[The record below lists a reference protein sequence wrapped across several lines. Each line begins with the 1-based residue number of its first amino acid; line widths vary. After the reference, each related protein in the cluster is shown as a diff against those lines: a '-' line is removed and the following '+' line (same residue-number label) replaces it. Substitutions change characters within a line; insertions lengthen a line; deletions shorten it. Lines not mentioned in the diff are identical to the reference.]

1 MDTCLLKELQ
11 QFPDTSTSGAAVNNA
26 NEKVIFKSCASF
38 TSCITKINNTKVD
51 NAGDFDIIMPM
62 YNMIEFSIAYSK
74 TSGRLWQYYRD
85 QPALHNNNS
94 IIDFPVHFPVHSNLN
109 NK

>member
-1 MDTCLLKELQ
+1 MC
-11 QFPDTSTSGAAVNNA
+11 S
-26 NEKVIFKSCASF
+26 I
-38 TSCITKINNTKVD
+38 TSCIIKINNTKVD
-51 NAGDFDIIMPM
+51 NAGYIDIIMPM

-74 TSGRLWQYYRD
+74 TSGRLLQYYRY